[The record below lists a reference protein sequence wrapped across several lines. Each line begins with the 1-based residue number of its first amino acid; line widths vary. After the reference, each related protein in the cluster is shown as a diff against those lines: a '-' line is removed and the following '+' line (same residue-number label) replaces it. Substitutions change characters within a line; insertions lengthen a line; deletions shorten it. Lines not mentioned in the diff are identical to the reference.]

1 MLAVMMTTP
10 APVPMQI
17 ALLVFAVVGVVLTLH
32 ENGWLAYLRDRRVLA
47 LGVAVLVALVLTQT
61 IHASYYYDT
70 SFYCEWMGWIDWF
83 TC

>member
-1 MLAVMMTTP
+1 MTAVMMTTQ

-17 ALLVFAVVGVVLTLH
+17 ALLVFAVVGVVLALH

-83 TC
+83 SC

>member
-10 APVPMQI
+10 VPVPMQI

>member
-1 MLAVMMTTP
+1 MTAVMMTTQ

-17 ALLVFAVVGVVLTLH
+17 ALLVFAVVGVVLALH